1 MVSPIDRLAREL
13 AVLKGQV
20 KGLSR
25 TPQLAYSSIENGSVD
40 EYDGDGTLVS
50 VIGKQYD
57 GTHGAVVVSGPVPPA
72 PNAPLVTGGL
82 SLNIGWDGTFVNDAG
97 IQDITIP
104 APMDF
109 TRVELH
115 ASQTSGFS
123 ADTADT
129 LIDTIESPRGGTR
142 PAMLDEGTWYAVLV
156 ARSAS
161 GKRSAQSAEA
171 SAVVTPPVGADVDV
185 DALREEFAAADEA
198 LNKALAE
205 NAVVQL
211 ALRGA
216 VTELQDTTLPALNAE
231 LSLAKGR
238 LDDADHLLNVTFPQR
253 ISEAEGTAGTALA
266 NANAALTMAGSGS
279 RVLYGTTNPS
289 GTAREGDTWR
299 KTASATG
306 DVIAEWRYAKN
317 SAGALVW
324 TPQQVTSDM
333 VSNLDIG
340 KLSAGTGTFITAV
353 AEKMAAATASI
364 QKADIGNL
372 TVTGSSQLNTLTAQR
387 IASGVGQFLSLSTD
401 QLTAGTA
408 SIGTGVADR
417 FFADIF
423 ATRKLTANQVFIGA
437 GGNLIPDP
445 GFTDAALN
453 TGRQSFSTGTWTLV
467 PGTATE
473 PAAMRHV
480 MSSANDFFQYWT
492 ATPTA
497 ATMLKVFPGQVF
509 NLSVD
514 VTTTH
519 SAVTRWNAYLLKAD
533 GSVSY
538 TGLTS
543 APAATGRRKLT
554 QEYTIPPGVVGIA
567 FVVACLTNGGT
578 FTVHGNCSATEKI
591 TPSLIVDG
599 FFQGLRVIGASIE
612 TNTAAS
618 RGVKMTDAGLF
629 AYDSTGK
636 ETLRFD
642 GANSILTG
650 ATIRT
655 AASGARIQI
664 SEAGLHGW
672 GADDTQYLKADSSGL
687 EMTGSISTKGKTT
700 EAAPRDI
707 AVRLTTLTRNI
718 SDLNRTVPNPA
729 IIFDTNFN
737 EGGSLQAPGIY
748 SPEGTSL
755 RMQARRLS
763 DLANAASVLEL
774 REDSVIVGGPSVKVG
789 ETDGFFKTDNIAL
802 AAKTI
807 TIGKTDILSGNIV
820 DLVGNVKVNGSPLS
834 DSGWKSAAYRNSW
847 MDYGNGFGGLQYRLL
862 NGVLYLRG
870 TIKGGAVNSIVS
882 NLPAGFRPIV
892 PTGSSAMEF
901 PIVARQGTTWYSGAM
916 YAYANGDLK
925 YDAPPGAWSGADRV
939 IINASFP
946 L

>member
-1 MVSPIDRLAREL
+1 M
-13 AVLKGQV
+13 
-20 KGLSR
+20 
-25 TPQLAYSSIENGSVD
+25 D
-40 EYDGDGTLVS
+40 EYDGDGNLVS

-57 GTHGAVVVSGPVPPA
+57 GTHGAVVVSGPVPPV

-97 IQDITIP
+97 VQDITIP

-115 ASQTSGFS
+115 ASRTSGFS

-231 LSLAKGR
+231 LSQAKGR

-266 NANAALTMAGSGS
+266 NANSALTMAGSGS

-306 DVIAEWRYAKN
+306 DVIAEWRYTKN
-317 SAGALVW
+317 GAGTLAW
-324 TPQQVTSDM
+324 TPQKVTSDM

-353 AEKMAAATASI
+353 AEKMATATASI

-372 TVTGSSQLNTLTAQR
+372 TVTGNSALNTLTAQR
-387 IASGVGQFLSLSTD
+387 IASGVGQFIDLSTD

-408 SIGTGVADR
+408 SIGTAVADR
-417 FFADIF
+417 LFADIF
-423 ATRKLTANQVFIGA
+423 STRKLNASQVFIGHP
-437 GGNLIPDP
+437 GNMYPDP
-445 GFTDAALN
+445 MFMQPGFITRQNDASTCRVYKSGANLGLDPGTTTTTYYRPMGEPQNTTDYKNWISVQPGEAWELSFDTDAWKVASVAKFV
-453 TGRQSFSTGTWTLV
+453 GRTLDGQAYANPTKTVTVPVGSTSVKLV
-467 PGTATE
+467 A
-473 PAAMRHV
+473 
-480 MSSANDFFQYWT
+480 
-492 ATPTA
+492 
-497 ATMLKVFPGQVF
+497 
-509 NLSVD
+509 
-514 VTTTH
+514 
-519 SAVTRWNAYLLKAD
+519 
-533 GSVSY
+533 
-538 TGLTS
+538 
-543 APAATGRRKLT
+543 
-554 QEYTIPPGVVGIA
+554 TIPADCYWICPEISVLGGKGISFIKA
-567 FVVACLTNGGT
+567 GSIMVRQI
-578 FTVHGNCSATEKI
+578 I

-664 SEAGLHGW
+664 SETGLHGW
-672 GADDTQYLKADSSGL
+672 GADNVQYLKADSSGL
-687 EMTGSISTKGKTT
+687 EMTGSITSTGKTT
-700 EAAPRDI
+700 EAVPRTINASLQAVVRDI
-707 AVRLTTLTRNI
+707 TGQESVA
-718 SDLNRTVPNPA
+718 NPSL
-729 IIFDTNFN
+729 IFDTGEYDPWN
-737 EGGSLQAPGIY
+737 APGIN
-748 SPEGTSL
+748 SPDGRSLQLQAGTVV
-755 RMQARRLS
+755 AF
-763 DLANAASVLEL
+763 AH
-774 REDSVIVGGPSVKVG
+774 KVTLG
-789 ETDGFFKTDNIAL
+789 SFPTPFAIDGNL
-802 AAKTI
+802 I
-807 TIGKTDILSGNIV
+807 TIGNIGFLGGPPAAV
-820 DLVGNVKVNGSPLS
+820 NLLGNVKVNGGQVMKTVTPNIPADQQPIELIAN
-834 DSGWKSAAYRNSW
+834 GSATTNAQGEFTITFPTGAFPTACVAIFMVPNS
-847 MDYGNGFGGLQYRLL
+847 
-862 NGVLYLRG
+862 
-870 TIKGGAVNSIVS
+870 GGAVIPVVN
-882 NLPAGFRPIV
+882 
-892 PTGSSAMEF
+892 
-901 PIVARQGTTWYSGAM
+901 GTTALSKTNCRAVQPGNGNKAITYSYRAIG
-916 YAYANGDLK
+916 Y
-925 YDAPPGAWSGADRV
+925 
-939 IINASFP
+939 
-946 L
+946 